1 MDQSK
6 LNPSILNSTVFL
18 NFLKNLEIALKY
30 KIDLFVLQIISWN
43 VEMKIG
49 LRVNFKKL
57 DLKKWIKF
65 FMIMLIK
72 INHNKKNNKNK
83 LMKLKQKEE
92 MILML
97 SLK

>member
-1 MDQSK
+1 MDQSQ

-57 DLKKWIKF
+57 DLKKLIKF
-65 FMIMLIK
+65 FMIMLIR
-72 INHNKKNNKNK
+72 INLNKKNNKIK
-83 LMKLKQKEE
+83 LMKLKKREE